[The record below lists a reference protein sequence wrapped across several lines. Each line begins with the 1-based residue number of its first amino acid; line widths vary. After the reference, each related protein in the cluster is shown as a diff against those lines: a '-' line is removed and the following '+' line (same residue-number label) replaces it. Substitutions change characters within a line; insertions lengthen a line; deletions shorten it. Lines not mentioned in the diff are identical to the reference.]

1 MNRRTRVIAGLLA
14 ATLTTAGCSTSTTST
29 PPAGT
34 TAIGTTVATA
44 TGFPTWQN
52 TPAPTTTS
60 ASSTTPKP
68 TTPTTTAAAPTPTVG
83 DATASPTAGN
93 SDATASPSTLTGSS
107 SGDATASLTDPA
119 AAPDGDATASPSTGE
134 RTSAGPALAPVVAPS
149 PGDFATPE
157 TVAARYLAVWCYMPV
172 DQPANTNLSNVASF
186 VTAAGWEDDKT
197 RAVTEERWLAMQ
209 DAGTGLVCGPVTT
222 SVNPHG
228 PATDRRAYIELSAT
242 RYAVDADG
250 SVVRSDDLHQLR
262 KVLKADDGRWL
273 VDKQVQAG

>member
-1 MNRRTRVIAGLLA
+1 MNPRRWVTAGVLA
-14 ATLTTAGCSTSTTST
+14 TTLTTAACTTNNTTT
-29 PPAGT
+29 PTAGS
-34 TAIGTTVATA
+34 TAIVTTVATT

-52 TPAPTTTS
+52 TPAPRTIPV
-60 ASSTTPKP
+60 SSTTPKP
-68 TTPTTTAAAPTPTVG
+68 TTPATTAAAPTPTVG
-83 DATASPTAGN
+83 DATASPAAGN
-93 SDATASPSTLTGSS
+93 SEATASPSTAVS
-107 SGDATASLTDPA
+107 
-119 AAPDGDATASPSTGE
+119 
-134 RTSAGPALAPVVAPS
+134 RTSAGPAPAPVVAPS
-149 PGDFATPE
+149 PADYATPE

-172 DQPANTNLSNVASF
+172 DQPANTNLAGVASF

-209 DAGTGLVCGPVTT
+209 DAGTGMVCGPVTT

-242 RYAVDADG
+242 RYAIDADG